1 MTPWLKFVQTNI
13 FRNFTKYM
21 YKYIRHTY
29 LIIYKCCIRQKWK
42 IVYDFPKLHFFCFY
56 SYFSLCNNRCIVQIS
71 VNGTLFAKFKHRIK
85 PEEITFMHL
94 YGDVEPL
101 KLEYSSKKVIIPPKG
116 KKEIMP

>member
-1 MTPWLKFVQTNI
+1 M
-13 FRNFTKYM
+13 
-21 YKYIRHTY
+21 YIRHTY
-29 LIIYKCCIRQKWK
+29 LIIVINVILGKNGKL
-42 IVYDFPKLHFFCFY
+42 VYDFPKYIFFWFFP
-56 SYFSLCNNRCIVQIS
+56 YFSLCNNRCIVQIS

-116 KKEIMP
+116 KKEILP

>member
-1 MTPWLKFVQTNI
+1 MENSVRLP
-13 FRNFTKYM
+13 
-21 YKYIRHTY
+21 
-29 LIIYKCCIRQKWK
+29 K
-42 IVYDFPKLHFFCFY
+42 ITFFSDFF